1 MTESTSTSLYKK
13 IGGRL
18 AVDKVVDNFYERV
31 IDDDLLKPFFDDTD
45 MAKQR
50 RHQKAFIAMA
60 LGGPK
65 DYTGK
70 GMLEAHEGRGI
81 EEHHFGAVAGHLEDA
96 LEWAGVGAEDIAT
109 ILSTVGS
116 LHDEVVGH

>member
-1 MTESTSTSLYKK
+1 
-13 IGGRL
+13 
-18 AVDKVVDNFYERV
+18 
-31 IDDDLLKPFFDDTD
+31 

-50 RHQKAFIAMA
+50 RHQKTFIAMA

-70 GMLEAHEGRGI
+70 GMLEAPAGRGS
-81 EEHHFGAVAGHLEDA
+81 EEHHFGAVAGHLE
-96 LEWAGVGAEDIAT
+96 EWAGVGAEDVAT
-109 ILSTVGS
+109 ILSTVSS